1 MSETGFYMS
10 DALLEY
16 VKVLQGIEMYLYV
29 LCWHAVCSYYRPFTS
44 RVACNILTLCI
55 WEEICLQN

>member
-1 MSETGFYMS
+1 MSEIGFYRP
-10 DALLEY
+10 DTLLEY

-29 LCWHAVCSYYRPFTS
+29 LCCMLSVLYRLFTF

-55 WEEICLQN
+55 WEAICLQN